1 MDSDTWN
8 AYHIISNRARSICYS
23 MRQTEFR
30 MQTEKTVNHLANAAL
45 ENVNMLKNLA
55 VRMIPIF
62 KRDQLKEN
70 KILS

>member
-62 KRDQLKEN
+62 KRDQLKQN
-70 KILS
+70 KILL

>member
-1 MDSDTWN
+1 MDSDIWN

-55 VRMIPIF
+55 VRISVVF
-62 KRDQLKEN
+62 NKGQVKLN

>member
-62 KRDQLKEN
+62 KRDQLKQN

>member
-30 MQTEKTVNHLANAAL
+30 MQAEKTVNHLANAAL

-55 VRMIPIF
+55 VRISVVF
-62 KRDQLKEN
+62 NKGQVKLN

>member
-8 AYHIISNRARSICYS
+8 AYHIISNRAQSICYS

-62 KRDQLKEN
+62 KRDQLKQN

>member
-55 VRMIPIF
+55 VRMIAIF
-62 KRDQLKEN
+62 NRDQ
-70 KILS
+70 

>member
-1 MDSDTWN
+1 MDSDIWN

-55 VRMIPIF
+55 VRISVVF
-62 KRDQLKEN
+62 N
-70 KILS
+70 KFD

>member
-8 AYHIISNRARSICYS
+8 AYHIVSNRARSICYS

-55 VRMIPIF
+55 VRISANI
-62 KRDQLKEN
+62 
-70 KILS
+70 

>member
-30 MQTEKTVNHLANAAL
+30 MQTEKTVNHLASAAL

-62 KRDQLKEN
+62 KRDQLKQN

>member
-62 KRDQLKEN
+62 KSDQLKQN